1 MSNLVIM
8 LLVLSSVSCQKL
20 FDHAYIIK
28 VQNNSQDTIQ
38 FYASYNYPDTSVE
51 VTKPLLKMVYPLK
64 YSSLES
70 KKQWDDVLVAPRDT
84 ISIFILSKDT
94 VDKYSWDRIKSDYN
108 VLRRYDLSLDDLKNL
123 SWKVVYP

>member
-1 MSNLVIM
+1 MSNLFMI

-28 VQNNSQDTIQ
+28 IQNNSKDTIQ
-38 FYASYNYPDTSVE
+38 FYASYNYPDTSMD
-51 VTKPLLKMVYPLK
+51 VTKPLLKMVYPSK

-70 KKQWDDVLVAPRDT
+70 KKQWDNVLVAPSDT

-94 VDKYSWDRIKSDYN
+94 LDKYDWAKIRNDYN
-108 VLRRYDLSLDDLKNL
+108 ILKRYDLSLEELKRQ
-123 SWKVVYP
+123 SWIVTYP